1 MVRVLR
7 SALVLGVL
15 AAVMVVAPVP
25 ASAHEELTATS
36 PVDGST
42 VTTRVTEVTL
52 SFSGPVRAD
61 GSTVTVT
68 GPDGRTH
75 SSAAV
80 SVVDTVVHQPVAP
93 LSSGAY
99 RVEWRVIAGDGDPMS
114 GQFSFTLAL
123 PPELEPTTAA
133 PTNAA
138 PATAPPSTPEPRSPS
153 VADGGRGSGASPW
166 WWLLAALVVV
176 GVLAAAVVVSRRR
189 GRTG

>member
-1 MVRVLR
+1 MRKMTR
-7 SALVLGVL
+7 SARN
-15 AAVMVVAPVP
+15 
-25 ASAHEELTATS
+25 
-36 PVDGST
+36 GS
-42 VTTRVTEVTL
+42 RPIENQL
-52 SFSGPVRAD
+52 STWESGPT
-61 GSTVTVT
+61 S
-68 GPDGRTH
+68 
-75 SSAAV
+75 
-80 SVVDTVVHQPVAP
+80 AP

-133 PTNAA
+133 PTHAAPTNAA
-138 PATAPPSTPEPRSPS
+138 PTTAPPSTPEPRSPS

-189 GRTG
+189 GRTGAAP